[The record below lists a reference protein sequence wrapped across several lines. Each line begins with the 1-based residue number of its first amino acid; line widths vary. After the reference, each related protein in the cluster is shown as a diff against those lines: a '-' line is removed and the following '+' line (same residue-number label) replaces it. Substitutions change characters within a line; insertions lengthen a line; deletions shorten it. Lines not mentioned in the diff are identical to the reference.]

1 MLRLLCLP
9 GVWFDSICLH
19 IHYSETF
26 CNLWVSFLL
35 TLGAFAVLV
44 YSSAPNF
51 CLARGCLEVSV
62 HHYIPLFP
70 PWVKNYITLLLSA
83 SQARQTRRLDSSSPI
98 QVGYYQ
104 QITLLTATEEEEP
117 KKMGDSLGGIAPHC
131 KCKQSVAEWCTVRY
145 GFLWLGLL

>member
-51 CLARGCLEVSV
+51 CLAGGCLEVSV

-83 SQARQTRRLDSSSPI
+83 SQARQTRRLDSPSPI

-117 KKMGDSLGGIAPHC
+117 KKWVILWVVLHH
-131 KCKQSVAEWCTVRY
+131 TVNASKV
-145 GFLWLGLL
+145 LLNGVLFGMDFCG